1 MQVSIESTGGLERKM
16 TVRVPV
22 ERIDTEVQKRLRT
35 MSKRIKMDGFRPG
48 KVPFKLVQQ
57 RYGSE
62 VYQDVVGEVMQSSF
76 REAVLQEQV
85 SPAGSPQIELNSPQ
99 QEDGLEYVATFEVY
113 PEIEFNP
120 LTDLSVTRPTAEVM
134 DADVDKMIETLRKQR
149 RSWEPAGRAAEDGDQ
164 VVMDFKGLRDGVPF
178 EGGTAEGHSLV
189 LGEGRLIESFEAQLK
204 GLAAGDE
211 KTLDVTFPEDYHAK
225 DLAGQTVQF
234 EVKIKEVNAPKLPE
248 LDEEFAKAFGVSEGG
263 VEALRTE
270 VRGNM
275 ERELKQALKERL
287 KTQVMDALYE
297 ANAIE
302 LPKALVQDEI
312 GRMRSQVGEAMSAE
326 ARANL
331 PDNLF
336 EDQARRR
343 VSLGLIIGELVRAEN
358 IELDSARV
366 DETLQGLAA
375 GYEEPEQVVRYYR
388 SNREAMA
395 SVEAL
400 VLEDQVVDHVVAQA
414 QVADEPQSFDQV
426 MNPGKGE

>member
-1 MQVSIESTGGLERKM
+1 
-16 TVRVPV
+16 
-22 ERIDTEVQKRLRT
+22 
-35 MSKRIKMDGFRPG
+35 
-48 KVPFKLVQQ
+48 
-57 RYGSE
+57 
-62 VYQDVVGEVMQSSF
+62 
-76 REAVLQEQV
+76 
-85 SPAGSPQIELNSPQ
+85 
-99 QEDGLEYVATFEVY
+99 
-113 PEIEFNP
+113 
-120 LTDLSVTRPTAEVM
+120 
-134 DADVDKMIETLRKQR
+134 
-149 RSWEPAGRAAEDGDQ
+149 
-164 VVMDFKGLRDGVPF
+164 
-178 EGGTAEGHSLV
+178 
-189 LGEGRLIESFEAQLK
+189 
-204 GLAAGDE
+204 
-211 KTLDVTFPEDYHAK
+211 
-225 DLAGQTVQF
+225 
-234 EVKIKEVNAPKLPE
+234 
-248 LDEEFAKAFGVSEGG
+248 VSEGG
-263 VEALRTE
+263 VEGLRTE

>member
-48 KVPFKLVQQ
+48 KVPFKVVQQ

-76 REAVLQEQV
+76 REAVMQEKV

-113 PEIEFNP
+113 PEIEFKP
-120 LTDLSVTRPTAEVM
+120 LSDLSVTRPIAEVM
-134 DADVDKMIETLRKQR
+134 DADLDKMIETLRKQR
-149 RSWEPAGRAAEDGDQ
+149 RNWEPAGRAAEDGDQ

-189 LGEGRLIESFEAQLK
+189 LGEGRLIESFESQLK
-204 GLAAGDE
+204 GLSAGDE
-211 KTLDVTFPEDYHAK
+211 KTLDVAFPEDYHAK

-234 EVKIKEVNAPKLPE
+234 EVKIKEVNASKLPE
-248 LDEEFAKAFGVSEGG
+248 VDEEFAKAFGVSEGG
-263 VEALRTE
+263 IEGLRAE

-297 ANAIE
+297 ANTIE

-343 VSLGLIIGELVRAEN
+343 VGLGLIIGELVRAEN
-358 IELDSARV
+358 IELDAARV

-395 SVEAL
+395 GVEAL
-400 VLEDQVVDHVVAQA
+400 VLEDQVVDHVAAQA
-414 QVADEPQSFDQV
+414 QVVDEPQSFDQV